1 MCGLDEIA
9 PVSGSRLKGFGVEVC
24 MSVHVYGLC
33 HEGAKLAIA
42 NTNPKFYEF

>member
-9 PVSGSRLKGFGVEVC
+9 QVSRSRLTGFGVEFC

-33 HEGAKLAIA
+33 HEGAKLAVA
-42 NTNPKFYEF
+42 TTNPKFYEL